1 MNIPNILSLSRI
13 ALMPF
18 IIVCLKQEQ
27 TIALLL
33 LMLVAVATDYFDG
46 FLARKLGKISSLGKI
61 LDPLADK
68 ICLDSMVL
76 ALSLWRG
83 FPWWATGLIILRDV
97 LILAGGLMMI
107 NKTKIIPVSNWP
119 GKFAVTFLSAAIFLY
134 VLNWQPWGLYLLYV
148 SLLLI
153 LVSGII
159 YLRKT
164 IGQSKRT
171 PPLPL
176 P

>member
-1 MNIPNILSLSRI
+1 MNLPNILSLLRI
-13 ALMPF
+13 ALMPAVIF
-18 IIVCLKQEQ
+18 CLKEDK
-27 TIALLL
+27 LLPL
-33 LMLVAVATDYFDG
+33 LILMLIAVATDYFDG
-46 FLARKLGKISSLGKI
+46 YLARKLGKISSLGKI

-68 ICLDSMVL
+68 ICLDSMVF

-107 NKTKIIPVSNWP
+107 SKTKNIPVSNWP
-119 GKFAVTFLSAAIFLY
+119 GKFAVTFLSAAIFFY

-148 SLLLI
+148 SVSLI
-153 LVSGII
+153 LVSGVI

-164 IGQSKRT
+164 LGRSKRT

>member
-1 MNIPNILSLSRI
+1 MNLPNILSLSRI
-13 ALMPF
+13 VLMPAVLF
-18 IIVCLKQEQ
+18 CLREEK
-27 TIALLL
+27 TLPLLI
-33 LMLVAVATDYFDG
+33 LMLLAVATDYFDG
-46 FLARKLGKISSLGKI
+46 FLARKLGKISELGKI

-68 ICLDSMVL
+68 ICLDSMVF

-97 LILAGGLMMI
+97 LILAGGLLVI
-107 NKTKIIPVSNWP
+107 KRVKQIPVSNWP
-119 GKFAVTFLSAAIFLY
+119 GKFAVTFLSAAIFFY
-134 VLNWQPWGLYLLYV
+134 VLNWQPWGLYLLYA

>member
-1 MNIPNILSLSRI
+1 MNIPNMLSLSRI
-13 ALMPF
+13 ALMPAVLF
-18 IIVCLKQEQ
+18 CLRKEQ
-27 TIALLL
+27 TVPLLI
-33 LMLVAVATDYFDG
+33 LMLIAVASDYFDG
-46 FLARKLGKISSLGKI
+46 YFARKKNQISSLGKI

-68 ICLDSMVL
+68 ICLNSMVL

-97 LILAGGLMMI
+97 LILAGGFLMI
-107 NKTKIIPVSNWP
+107 NKTKEIPVSNWP
-119 GKFAVTFLSAAIFLY
+119 GKFAVTFLSAAIFFY
-134 VLNWQPWGLYLLYV
+134 VLNWQPWGLYLLYA

-159 YLRKT
+159 YLRK
-164 IGQSKRT
+164 ILGQSKRT

>member
-1 MNIPNILSLSRI
+1 MNLPNLLSLSRI
-13 ALMPF
+13 ALMPAVLF
-18 IIVCLKQEQ
+18 CLKEEK
-27 TIALLL
+27 TIPLLI
-33 LMLVAVATDYFDG
+33 LMLLAVATDYFDG
-46 FLARKLGKISSLGKI
+46 YLARKLGQISSPGKI

-83 FPWWATGLIILRDV
+83 FPWWATGLVILRDF
-97 LILAGGLMMI
+97 LILAGGFLMI
-107 NKTKIIPVSNWP
+107 NKTKEIPVSNWP

-134 VLNWQPWGLYLLYV
+134 VLNWQPWGRYLLYA

-159 YLRKT
+159 YLRK
-164 IGQSKRT
+164 ILGQSKRT

>member
-1 MNIPNILSLSRI
+1 MNLPNILSLSRI
-13 ALMPF
+13 ALMPAVLF
-18 IIVCLKQEQ
+18 CLKEEK
-27 TIALLL
+27 TIPLLI
-33 LMLVAVATDYFDG
+33 LMLLAVATDYFDG
-46 FLARKLGKISSLGKI
+46 FLARKLDKISSLGKI

-68 ICLDSMVL
+68 ICLNSMVL

-83 FPWWATGLIILRDV
+83 FPWWATGLIILRDI

-107 NKTKIIPVSNWP
+107 KRVKQIPVSNWP

-153 LVSGII
+153 LLSGML
-159 YLRKT
+159 YLRN
-164 IGQSKRT
+164 ILGQSKRT
-171 PPLPL
+171 PPLS
-176 P
+176 

>member
-1 MNIPNILSLSRI
+1 MNLPNILSLSRI
-13 ALMPF
+13 VLMPAVLF
-18 IIVCLKQEQ
+18 CLREEK
-27 TIALLL
+27 TLPLLI
-33 LMLVAVATDYFDG
+33 LMLLAVASDYFDG
-46 FLARKLGKISSLGKI
+46 YFARKKNQISSLGKI

-68 ICLDSMVL
+68 ICLDSMVF

-97 LILAGGLMMI
+97 LILAGGLLVI
-107 NKTKIIPVSNWP
+107 KRTKQIPVSNWP

-134 VLNWQPWGLYLLYV
+134 VLNWQPWGRYLLYA

-159 YLRKT
+159 YLRKNPW
-164 IGQSKRT
+164 QFK
-171 PPLPL
+171 
-176 P
+176 

>member
-1 MNIPNILSLSRI
+1 MNLPNILSLLRI
-13 ALMPF
+13 ALMPAVIF
-18 IIVCLKQEQ
+18 CLKEDK
-27 TIALLL
+27 LLPL
-33 LMLVAVATDYFDG
+33 LILMLIAVATDYFDG
-46 FLARKLGKISSLGKI
+46 YLARKLGKISSLGKI

-68 ICLDSMVL
+68 ICLDSMVF

-97 LILAGGLMMI
+97 LILAGGLLMI
-107 NKTKIIPVSNWP
+107 NKTKKIPVSNWP
-119 GKFAVTFLSAAIFLY
+119 GKFAVAFLSAAMFFY

-148 SLLLI
+148 SVSLI
-153 LVSGII
+153 LVSGVI

-164 IGQSKRT
+164 LGRSKRT

>member
-1 MNIPNILSLSRI
+1 
-13 ALMPF
+13 MPAVIF
-18 IIVCLKQEQ
+18 CLKEGK
-27 TIALLL
+27 TLPLLI
-33 LMLVAVATDYFDG
+33 LMLLAVATDYFDG

-68 ICLDSMVL
+68 ICLDSMVF
-76 ALSLWRG
+76 ALSLWRS
-83 FPWWATGLIILRDV
+83 FPWWATGLIILRDI

-107 NKTKIIPVSNWP
+107 NKTKKIPVSNWP

-134 VLNWQPWGLYLLYV
+134 VLNWQSWGSYLLYV

-153 LVSGII
+153 LVSGML
-159 YLRKT
+159 YLRN
-164 IGQSKRT
+164 ILGQPTRT